1 MTERS
6 SNITKIE
13 QLAHFLSATHTV
25 EFQGVAIHRSSR
37 RIAMAYAGVGFF
49 ASLLI
54 FKWPIASSV
63 LILFI
68 ALSLFDE
75 FRGGKGWVQNLV
87 LRESG
92 ENLIC
97 WNNCRYFSEKKD
109 RKPEIIIGIP
119 WNLTHHKKNRGNWHL
134 KFAIA
139 VPIIATLPFLS
150 ELLDL
155 NTIRLLA
162 PLLLWG
168 IFALL
173 YKRPKKEQPDLHPF
187 TFEVLQS
194 LLSVLPNEMP
204 YAIVL
209 LDGSVNGDAIRS
221 FLLNY
226 EPLIGKESPF
236 ILIQHDSGE
245 MSYSPTQKSHKLQT
259 SETLPKAAKSGLAK
273 TASLLGW
280 SACRVHGEIDTA
292 TLLPSLNIWAN
303 SEAEPLLSEI
313 PDTVSS

>member
-6 SNITKIE
+6 SNITKVE

-54 FKWPIASSV
+54 FKWPIASSIFV
-63 LILFI
+63 VFI

-75 FRGGKGWVQNLV
+75 YRGGKGWVQNLA

-97 WNNCRYFSEKKD
+97 WNNCRYFSEEKD
-109 RKPEIIIGIP
+109 QVPELIIGIP
-119 WNLTHHKKNRGNWHL
+119 WNLTPHKKKMGNWHL

-139 VPIIATLPFLS
+139 VPVIAALPFLS
-150 ELLDL
+150 EILDL
-155 NTIRLLA
+155 YAIRLIV
-162 PLLLWG
+162 PLMLWG

-194 LLSVLPNEMP
+194 LLKVLPKEMP

-221 FLLNY
+221 FLLNF
-226 EPLIGKESPF
+226 EPLIGKKSPF

-245 MSYSPTQKSHKLQT
+245 MSYSPTKNSHSLQT
-259 SETLPKAAKSGLAK
+259 SETLPKTAKAGLAK

-280 SACRVHGEIDTA
+280 NACRIYGEIETTA
-292 TLLPSLNIWAN
+292 LLPTLKDWAN
-303 SEAEPLLSEI
+303 SEAQPLPEI
-313 PDTVSS
+313 PDSATS